1 MEWQRRENEGG
12 RGLSLSLLIQLYK
25 ASLRGRTT
33 TLYCHLRGE
42 LSSLPRILTLLTVT
56 RTLVRV
62 EVRRFP
68 GRLLLAGGMIFF
80 KLLV

>member
-12 RGLSLSLLIQLYK
+12 RGLSLSLIQLYK

-42 LSSLPRILTLLTVT
+42 LSSLLRILTLLTVT
-56 RTLVRV
+56 HTPERLEVR
-62 EVRRFP
+62 RRFP
-68 GRLLLAGGMIFF
+68 GRLLLAGGDDLF
-80 KLLV
+80 